1 MTAQETKDYISGR
14 LTVPLTEVSRI
25 IESFNA
31 TIDLVTALNTDVIPT
46 WTALLTFQTD
56 GTDAG
61 KYCKHPDSEGKVRIW
76 ETKIDD
82 NTANEPPV
90 DPGTSEDDN
99 WKEISPSAA
108 AAIPE
113 WKPGLYGEGLV
124 IVYHNHSTAGRALYV
139 LLEPTRPFTS
149 ENIETE
155 IAEGKWASL
164 GGGISSSLQRV
175 VATSAHGFVL
185 KNVLTLD
192 NTGALVK
199 VSDPSLNKF
208 VGLVTEV
215 INANLFRIHTAG
227 YVTGLSGLTAGSV
240 HYAQSDGTL
249 STTESAMPVL
259 LADSTTSGY
268 ILASGASA
276 SSGIRSGDAAEGEE
290 GAYTLTLDQAITEYT
305 DGAAFLIRF
314 AISSINGVGED
325 TTLNINSLGAKSI
338 RRYPGVRLIPG
349 DINNVQHYFV
359 TYNESSDHFQV
370 HHLPFLPNSVTNKA
384 SYVDILGRF
393 RIAQGST
400 YDASSQAWTHTGTD
414 DSESTELAKWQNSS
428 HELIMRILNG
438 LIVEFGG
445 HASIWE
451 VLDAV
456 SSGDAGIRINNNHA
470 KAWRVYD
477 KEEDEYIVY
486 RSTSSNKGIV
496 TMKPI
501 TEGQGE
507 GFVVQRLHKR
517 ITTSDTGSAWNLIYS
532 IPLPDNDTSVEVLVK
547 HLCAYAPDG
556 NISVASGASAMGKR
570 SSGTVTSVAP
580 SFPMVGDETTAWRI
594 IANDTSKSLDIE
606 FQNDS
611 TGREWEVS
619 CVFEIIQLTK
629 PESV

>member
-90 DPGTSEDDN
+90 DPGTSEDAN

-276 SSGIRSGDAAEGEE
+276 SSGIRSGDASEGAEGV
-290 GAYTLTLDQAITEYT
+290 YTLTLDPAITEYT

-314 AISSINGVGED
+314 DISSINGVGED

-359 TYNESSDHFQV
+359 TFNASSDHFQV

-393 RIAQGST
+393 RIAEGSV
-400 YDASSQAWTHTGTD
+400 YDPTDAAWTHTSNTNNGSEVARWNNS
-414 DSESTELAKWQNSS
+414 DSELLFRLLSDFVA
-428 HELIMRILNG
+428 
-438 LIVEFGG
+438 EFGHDG
-445 HASIWE
+445 AHLFE
-451 VLDAV
+451 VPDGITNGNALFLVPTNQAQAYQFQDK
-456 SSGDAGIRINNNHA
+456 SFNKIFTLKTTTGDAAVILHGLE
-470 KAWRVYD
+470 
-477 KEEDEYIVY
+477 KEF
-486 RSTSSNKGIV
+486 S
-496 TMKPI
+496 
-501 TEGQGE
+501 E
-507 GFVVQRLHKR
+507 GFTVKTKQKT
-517 ITTSDTGSAWNLIYS
+517 ITTSTTAATQNVIDTIA
-532 IPLPDNDTSVEVLVK
+532 V
-547 HLCAYAPDG
+547 PDG
-556 NISVASGASAMGKR
+556 WSIQLRIKHAVAVHSTGRMITCNSFASIGNR
-570 SSGTVTSVAP
+570 LSDTLSGTTESITTTYQSGP
-580 SFPMVGDETTAWRI
+580 STGGFNI
-594 IANDTSKSLDIE
+594 NYNDTSKEVEIRLLNE
-606 FQNDS
+606 TG
-611 TGREWEVS
+611 TGRAFVTSIEYEYILS
-619 CVFEIIQLTK
+619 EL
-629 PESV
+629 P